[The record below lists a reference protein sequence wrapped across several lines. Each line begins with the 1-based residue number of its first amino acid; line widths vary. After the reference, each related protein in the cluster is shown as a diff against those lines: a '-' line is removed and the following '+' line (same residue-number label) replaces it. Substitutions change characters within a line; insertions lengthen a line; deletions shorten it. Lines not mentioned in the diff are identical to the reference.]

1 MGGTRTIA
9 SPVDRSAIWMADDLR
24 GGAAGCAS
32 ADGPPAPGSGTPL
45 PGMAGVGGTMF
56 GRIMPAIGIGICAR
70 GHTRRTSVSATLRG
84 QSGGRALPQAKD
96 VRSGCVTVHE
106 SHTPC

>member
-1 MGGTRTIA
+1 
-9 SPVDRSAIWMADDLR
+9 
-24 GGAAGCAS
+24 
-32 ADGPPAPGSGTPL
+32 
-45 PGMAGVGGTMF
+45 MF
-56 GRIMPAIGIGICAR
+56 CRIMPAIGIGICAR
-70 GHTRRTSVSATLRG
+70 GHTRRTGVSATLRG